1 MAKKLIIRFTPQIS
15 GVDPALVSWIVVDS
29 DQPVEVQRGSL
40 DEVAA
45 RAAGASVIVLVPGI
59 EVSLMNAQVP
69 TQNRQKLLKAIP
81 YLLEEQLASD
91 VEDLFFALGDRIPGD
106 RIPCAVVARTC
117 MDSWMT
123 RLAEFKL
130 QPDVL
135 LPDYLSLPYEPGVW
149 TLYKDADG
157 ILLRTDVQAGAYV
170 ELDNLQPMLEIA
182 LSDAG
187 ELRPA
192 RLRILDADAN
202 TNLPD
207 LSGLAVEVVRELFDA
222 STFLQLAQS
231 VERNVALNLL
241 QGDYSRR
248 EKLGKMWRPWR
259 PAAILAGIFIVL
271 HLASSAVELVRYKNQ
286 SAALQ
291 VEIEQTY
298 LATFPN
304 EKRAPNP
311 KVQMERH
318 LKELRGG
325 SKGGGAGF
333 LSLLGGSAGVF
344 SSVPGLELRSVR
356 YKDGKLD
363 IDMTISDL
371 QALDKLKQTLTQQ
384 SALDVEIL
392 SANARGSV
400 VESRLQLRSHSL

>member
-15 GVDPALVSWIVVDS
+15 GVDPALVSWIVVDG

-59 EVSLMNAQVP
+59 DVSLMNAQVP

-117 MDSWMT
+117 MDGWMT

-207 LSGLAVEVVRELFDA
+207 LSGLAVEVVHELFDA

-400 VESRLQLRSHSL
+400 VESRLQLRNHSL